1 MADLVTIEEY
11 KTYKKINSTSSDTQ
25 ISSIITMV
33 SKLVRNYCG
42 RNFIDYYAVDKVEY
56 FDANAYYVV
65 VDEFPLVSVTSVEV
79 SDDGGQT
86 YTALTEYTDYYVDIE
101 NDTINAAEL
110 AFLTT
115 AIPYRSLKV
124 TYKAGYAATPDD
136 LKLAVMDFI
145 DYYRDEQFTSTK
157 QTMSATIEYSPA
169 KMPNHIKRVLDLY
182 REVI

>member
-1 MADLVTIEEY
+1 M
-11 KTYKKINSTSSDTQ
+11 NS
-25 ISSIITMV
+25 
-33 SKLVRNYCG
+33 
-42 RNFIDYYAVDKVEY
+42 
-56 FDANAYYVV
+56 YV
-65 VDEFPLVSVTSVEV
+65 
-79 SDDGGQT
+79 
-86 YTALTEYTDYYVDIE
+86 YVDIE